1 MKTRIVLTIAFI
13 FFMNTAAFSGVLI
26 VNGLTHTYEG
36 SSGDR
41 VRGEIILQ
49 NTSNIDQLVTFDL
62 NEAIFSCSEFR
73 KFTKDMSHERS
84 SLTWFEGNLGDKVL
98 APNERFV
105 YRFSINIPE
114 DATLKGSYW
123 NMVMIQVEKP
133 MQQQQ
138 SNAVALNSKM
148 QYAVG
153 VMTNVN
159 NIEDLDLTFTSID
172 FLPEAGLP
180 SKNLSVNLEN
190 ENLFVEDVKLLL
202 EIYDATGTKIMEKST
217 VRNLIFPGFCQEFI
231 IDLTSLAK
239 GNYQCMLIA
248 DSREEYVGAN
258 INLNIE

>member
-13 FFMNTAAFSGVLI
+13 FFINTAAFSGVLI

-62 NEAIFSCSEFR
+62 NEAIFSCTAFR
-73 KFTKDMSHERS
+73 KFTKDISHERS
-84 SLTWFEGNLGDKVL
+84 SLAWFKGNLGDKVL

-105 YRFSINIPE
+105 YRFSIEIPE

-133 MQQQQ
+133 MQQQK
-138 SNAVALNSKM
+138 SNMVALNSKM

-153 VMTNVN
+153 LMTNVN
-159 NIEDLDLTFTSID
+159 NIEDLDLNFKSID

-202 EIYDATGTKIMEKST
+202 EIYDASGTKIMEKTT

-231 IDLTSLAK
+231 IDLSALAA

-248 DSREEYVGAN
+248 DSREEFVGAN
-258 INLNIE
+258 VNLNIE

>member
-1 MKTRIVLTIAFI
+1 
-13 FFMNTAAFSGVLI
+13 
-26 VNGLTHTYEG
+26 
-36 SSGDR
+36 
-41 VRGEIILQ
+41 
-49 NTSNIDQLVTFDL
+49 
-62 NEAIFSCSEFR
+62 
-73 KFTKDMSHERS
+73 MSHERS

-114 DATLKGSYW
+114 DAALKGSFW

-159 NIEDLDLTFTSID
+159 NIEELDLNFKSID

-190 ENLFVEDVKLLL
+190 ETLFVEDVKLLL
-202 EIYDATGTKIMEKST
+202 EIYDATGTKIMEKT
-217 VRNLIFPGFCQEFI
+217 TIRNLIFPGFCQEFI
-231 IDLTSLAK
+231 IDLSSLSK
-239 GNYQCMLIA
+239 GSYQCMLIA